1 MVHLAVQVHP
11 CEGAVT
17 GSRGR
22 GLWVIAVEKATGQP
36 LQCLRSSAL
45 RALNRC
51 GLNAQCG
58 TSNGLSAS
66 VNSRA

>member
-1 MVHLAVQVHP
+1 MAHLAVQVHP

-36 LQCLRSSAL
+36 LQCPA
-45 RALNRC
+45 RARRVL
-51 GLNAQCG
+51 L
-58 TSNGLSAS
+58 
-66 VNSRA
+66 